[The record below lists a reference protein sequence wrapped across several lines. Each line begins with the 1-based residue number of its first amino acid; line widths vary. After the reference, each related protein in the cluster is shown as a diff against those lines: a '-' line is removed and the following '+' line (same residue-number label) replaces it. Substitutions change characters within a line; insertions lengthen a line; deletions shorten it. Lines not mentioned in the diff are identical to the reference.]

1 MGTSEKQIHHAAR
14 EEEVARQEAGQE
26 GAREEEGAG
35 EEEVARQEEGRRQ
48 EEVNRL
54 PHALGC
60 HTCPIKM
67 PECVAITPCSPWGT
81 SGALRNAP
89 GLGPDIG
96 RRAVERLARSGAV
109 GDAGSVSPCC
119 ACACGP
125 LRGRRVI
132 INSTAS

>member
-1 MGTSEKQIHHAAR
+1 MGAR
-14 EEEVARQEAGQE
+14 QEEVARQEGDRQEGPGQE
-26 GAREEEGAG
+26 G
-35 EEEVARQEEGRRQ
+35 ARQEEGRRQ

-81 SGALRNAP
+81 SGGMCNAP

-109 GDAGSVSPCC
+109 GDAGTVSPCC
-119 ACACGP
+119 ACACAP